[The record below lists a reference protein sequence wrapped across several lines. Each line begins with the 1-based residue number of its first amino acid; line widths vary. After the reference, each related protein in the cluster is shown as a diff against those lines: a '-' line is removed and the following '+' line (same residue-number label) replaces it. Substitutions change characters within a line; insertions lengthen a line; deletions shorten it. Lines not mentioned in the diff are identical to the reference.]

1 MRTQAKAKAPAKK
14 AKAKPVKKAKPA
26 KTKKVKKAK
35 KAKPAAKPA
44 KQKKVKIIKTVIV
57 PESKPAKKVKP
68 AKPNNN
74 KKKNPESI
82 KIGNEIKAMRMK
94 AGLTQL
100 KLAKALK
107 VSPGRIA
114 QFECGVD
121 RPNEDR
127 MKEISKILNV
137 KHEAKPAAK
146 PTPKPAKAKPAKAKK
161 IAKAPKPAKAK
172 KAPKPAKKKVELVPK
187 PEPKQAKPAQLIN
200 VGIIAKEAGTS
211 VASLLKTLKGA
222 GIKPHQGQISIKD
235 LNKEVIEKLKHTS
248 DKLEEIKSNEVFVK
262 DLEKKLK
269 LTPKRI
275 NAAIKKLKI
284 ITTRRFPKGELK
296 FGSHFKNAISQ
307 ADAKKLE
314 DHFSQHIVVSELL
327 SKYLNL

>member
-1 MRTQAKAKAPAKK
+1 MRTQVKAKAPAKK

-26 KTKKVKKAK
+26 VKPAAKPKKAK
-35 KAKPAAKPA
+35 KAN
-44 KQKKVKIIKTVIV
+44 ILKTAY
-57 PESKPAKKVKP
+57 PPQYKPAKKVKP
-68 AKPNNN
+68 AMVKPNNN

-82 KIGNEIKAMRMK
+82 KIGNEIKAARMK

-127 MKEISKILNV
+127 MKEISKILSS
-137 KHEAKPAAK
+137 KHEAKKPAVEVKKPAPK
-146 PTPKPAKAKPAKAKK
+146 PT
-161 IAKAPKPAKAK
+161 KAPKAAKAK
-172 KAPKPAKKKVELVPK
+172 KAPKAAKAKKAPKAAKKKAELAPK
-187 PEPKQAKPAQLIN
+187 PEAKKEQSAQLIN

-211 VASLLKTLKGA
+211 VISLLKILKGA
-222 GIKPHQGQISIKD
+222 GIKPHHGQISLQDLSKD
-235 LNKEVIEKLKHTS
+235 VIEKLKHTS
-248 DKLEEIKSNEVFVK
+248 DKLEEIKANEVFVK
-262 DLEKKLK
+262 DLQKRLK

-275 NAAIKKLKI
+275 NSAIKKLKI
-284 ITTRRFPKGELK
+284 STARRFPKGELK

-314 DHFSQHIVVSELL
+314 DHFSQHIIVSEVL
-327 SKYLNL
+327 SKYLSL